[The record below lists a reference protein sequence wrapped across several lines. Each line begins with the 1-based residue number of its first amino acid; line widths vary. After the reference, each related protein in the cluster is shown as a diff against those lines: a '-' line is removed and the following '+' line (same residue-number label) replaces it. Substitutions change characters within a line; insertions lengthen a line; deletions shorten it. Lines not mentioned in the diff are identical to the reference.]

1 MKMKLKYNVVIL
13 SFSLVAH
20 ISFALFITKQDGLKT
35 PFISSADPMHSCS
48 KFCICDSLDNSAAC
62 VVPYDS
68 LRFQS
73 FEYWTFKNL
82 TLFGYYDRPD
92 ILPFSPQ
99 LQSSLCGVKHL
110 TFEYLLS
117 GVLPNNSFVCS
128 TDMVS
133 LNLCENNVTGL
144 SPRSFTGLINLRFL
158 NLSGNA
164 IKEITPDVFRELYSI
179 HVIDLSR
186 NELMFLPDGLF
197 SELHSLEKLD
207 LSKNKLK
214 KISENDFQKLKSL
227 YQLNL
232 QNNDV
237 HHLSTATVDWLV
249 SVDIVVQIEGNP
261 LECTCTMAELLT
273 LAQSNE
279 SRSSHYSEMECG
291 GENNFT
297 GILYKEVDIGRL
309 PCDPPEISY
318 ISDTQQVLVN
328 DHLQLTCQSVGDPAP
343 SIYWITPWGERFT
356 HSSMLHLL
364 PSNLH
369 MLTNKRYSGIINPV
383 VSNIKISPN
392 GTLFIDVFRGAFM
405 GNFTCVCY
413 SYVGNSSAYVDV
425 KVYSKFKDA
434 YILSQC
440 IGAAHAGFFLLIG
453 LLTGFIRISIRFCKK
468 RCFCC
473 QKMEKKETG
482 KIEDEVNKEEM
493 YPEADLESF
502 GGDYSGTK
510 PPFNSP
516 LQRTPGSSP
525 EKCLTPNSTLERET
539 SLPTNIWDTLEEA
552 RARLV
557 DGVGRKVDKV
567 RSHVKSIT
575 ETSTLKIQHIKE
587 TGSLKIQSIRETGS
601 NAACRVKAGV
611 VLGME
616 QVKFGV
622 QSIKEFC
629 GTGEMGTQTISMV
642 SVSTDVDTQEQCQ
655 IVKLHTVTTV

>member
-1 MKMKLKYNVVIL
+1 MKLKYQLAIHSIL
-13 SFSLVAH
+13 LCACFSVTMYV
-20 ISFALFITKQDGLKT
+20 TKQDGLKT
-35 PFISSADPMHSCS
+35 PAISLVDPCS

-62 VVPYDS
+62 VVPYNV
-68 LRFQS
+68 LHLQKFG
-73 FEYWTFKNL
+73 YWTLKNL
-82 TLFGYYDRPD
+82 TLFGYFDTPE
-92 ILPFSPQ
+92 ILPLSPW

-117 GVLPNNSFVCS
+117 GILPNNSFVCS

-133 LNLCENNVTGL
+133 LILADNNVTAL
-144 SPRSFTGLINLRFL
+144 SARSFTGLINLRFL

-179 HVIDLSR
+179 SVIDLSR
-186 NELMFLPDGLF
+186 NELKFLPDGLF
-197 SELHSLEKLD
+197 SKLKSLEKID

-214 KISENDFQKLKSL
+214 KLSEIDFLDLISLHE
-227 YQLNL
+227 LNL
-232 QNNDV
+232 QYNDV
-237 HHLSTATVDWLV
+237 HHLSTAAVDWLI
-249 SVDIVVQIEGNP
+249 SVDLDRVVKIEGNP

-279 SRSSHYSEMECG
+279 SRSSHYSEMTCG
-291 GENNFT
+291 GHNNFT
-297 GILYKEVDIGRL
+297 GILYKEVDISGL

-318 ISDTQQVLVN
+318 ISDAQNVLVS
-328 DHLQLTCQSVGDPAP
+328 DHLQLTCQSIADPAP
-343 SIYWITPWGERFT
+343 SIYWITPWGDKFA

-364 PSNLH
+364 PSDLNVF
-369 MLTNKRYSGIINPV
+369 TNKRYSGILNPV
-383 VSNIKISPN
+383 VSNIHTSTD
-392 GTLFIDVFRGAFM
+392 GTLHIDAFRGAFM
-405 GNFTCVCY
+405 GNFTCVAY
-413 SYVGNSSAYVDV
+413 SYVGNSTAYVDV
-425 KVYSKFKDA
+425 KVYSIFKDV

-468 RCFCC
+468 HCVCC

-482 KIEDEVNKEEM
+482 HIEDEVNKDEI
-493 YPEADLESF
+493 YPEVDGDSF
-502 GGDYSGTK
+502 GDDNSGTK

-525 EKCLTPNSTLERET
+525 KKCLTPNSSLERET
-539 SLPTNIWDTLEEA
+539 TLPANIWDTLEEA
-552 RARLV
+552 RTRLV

-601 NAACRVKAGV
+601 NAAYRVKAGV

-629 GTGEMGTQTISMV
+629 GTGEMGTQTMSMV
-642 SVSTDVDTQEQCQ
+642 SVSTDVDTQERCQ